1 MQRRTSKMSYATQ
14 ALAADLKA
22 ARISKGMS
30 QRDLSALAG
39 LPQAQISRIE
49 AAAVDLR
56 ATSLIALA
64 HALDLELVLVPRKA
78 VPAVAS
84 FVRQSRGQMDPAR
97 AASLKE
103 VTRIAE
109 TLRRLQIALPKLDGI
124 TRLQKSFADLQRFP
138 LASVDAKTLR
148 ALRKSLARIEVPN
161 LQADAL
167 NSGQEAMRRLHAK
180 LAKQPSVQDPDPGG
194 RPAYTLD
201 EDDV

>member
-1 MQRRTSKMSYATQ
+1 MSYATQ

-84 FVRQSRGQMDPAR
+84 LVRQSRGQMDSGR

-180 LAKQPSVQDPDPGG
+180 LAQQPSVQDPDPGG

>member
-1 MQRRTSKMSYATQ
+1 MSYATQ

-78 VPAVAS
+78 FPVVAS
-84 FVRQSRGQMDPAR
+84 LVRQSRGQMDPAR

-103 VTRIAE
+103 VIRIAE
-109 TLRRLQIALPKLDGI
+109 TLRRLQIAFPKLDGI

-161 LQADAL
+161 LQAEAL

-180 LAKQPSVQDPDPGG
+180 LAQQPSVQDSDSGG